1 MSTRARSEREDAVFA
16 ELALSLLV
24 APEDDAF
31 TELAPALVGLAS
43 EVPGAAPLGALLD
56 VVALL
61 LLPVVR
67 LDEARRRLS
76 RDLPVDAT
84 LGAAVGRW
92 LDVFVAPVASCAAL
106 QDVTDALGRHD
117 VAGRQ
122 AGAILVGSEIVR
134 RRSESTGVGAL
145 DAGALRRIVGRPAA
159 ELRTRGAAALLSS
172 GRRVGLTARYEALAG
187 HGARGGELITK
198 ADLVLAE
205 NAPVLRSRAARTG
218 VRQLVGAT
226 EAIALRVPRFLRH
239 KGARGDAVTSR
250 IRDEGSYPM
259 GGFSSVSTAG
269 SLESVVSSELAY
281 LTPGADLV
289 DDLFTVRWALGELLY
304 YTRDESV
311 TSRPRTTVSVHFSG
325 DLALARRKDRD
336 APYQR
341 ATLALGAVCVLV
353 ARAAHL
359 LRGESLR
366 CRLVFDRALAPER
379 DVIALALVRE
389 RAAKLV
395 EIEVGEEA
403 EVVAFEAEES
413 TRAHVVALRVR
424 GSSEAPAPTS
434 PGRVV
439 VASSPPSIDG
449 VAPAAS
455 ADLEAWA
462 RITQAVLIS
471 I

>member
-1 MSTRARSEREDAVFA
+1 MFA

-56 VVALL
+56 VAALL
-61 LLPVVR
+61 LLPVAR
-67 LDEARRRLS
+67 LDEARRRLL
-76 RDLPVDAT
+76 RDLPVDAA

-106 QDVTDALGRHD
+106 LDVTDALGRHD
-117 VAGRQ
+117 VAGRH
-122 AGAILVGSEIVR
+122 AGAILVGSEMLR
-134 RRSESTGVGAL
+134 RRSESTALVGAL

-172 GRRVGLTARYEALAG
+172 GRRAGLTARYEALAG
-187 HGARGGELITK
+187 HGGRGGELITK

-239 KGARGDAVTSR
+239 NAARGDAVTSR

-336 APYQR
+336 VPYQR
-341 ATLALGAVCVLV
+341 ATLALAAVCVLV

-379 DVIALALVRE
+379 DVVALALVRE
-389 RAAKLV
+389 RTAKLV

-413 TRAHVVALRVR
+413 TRARVVALRVR
-424 GSSEAPAPTS
+424 GSSGEHGPAAS
-434 PGRVV
+434 GRVV

-449 VAPAAS
+449 VAAVAA
-455 ADLEAWA
+455 ADLDAWA
-462 RITQAVLIS
+462 RITQTVLTS